1 MPRPWLPLLPLVLAG
16 ALAAAEGEVRV
27 QAVAIEGLDQIHPD
41 RVRFMLQVR
50 EGRGYGQEAL
60 SERMADDL
68 RALERM
74 GPFADVRTTVTPVDG
89 GVRITYRVVELP
101 YVAEIA
107 WEGLRLFQQSD
118 LEKAVQTRR
127 GSYLN
132 PVTVE
137 ADRAAVE
144 RRLREDGWRRAAVTV
159 RDEPVGA
166 HRRLVFVVDLGQ
178 RVEVGRIVF
187 TDLPAGV
194 RPRMFE
200 NVLFNRAGGP
210 WQADLI
216 DQDRDAVVRTYQE
229 QGYLDARLVRT
240 VVEWNDYVFP
250 LDERRRGGP
259 VLVPDGV
266 RDDRVVIVYQVDPGP
281 RYRLGQVA
289 FVGSRVAGQA
299 ELREAFS
306 RRDIFGDWIMLDEGE
321 PFVKAVIDAALERS
335 RRVVSNQGYARASAR
350 MDRRYRKGEP
360 VVDLTVV
367 VEDGRPYRIG
377 RVDVEGNTVTRD
389 QVARRGLAVGPGDR
403 WSDDRLDESERQIR
417 RIGLFTAPD
426 GRPVRIDR
434 RFPEDRP
441 DEVDLVTRLRETDT
455 GSFSFQLGYSTAS
468 GVFGQLSYTERN
480 FDLLGVLTEGLSAW
494 RGGGQ
499 TLDFSTYLSQDRQ
512 SFTATHTNPS
522 LFDGPYTSSVSGF
535 RSQSSSRDWD
545 ERRQGGS
552 SILGRRFLDND
563 LRLTLGYRY
572 TDLKIDDID
581 DDAPDDALASATTG
595 LKAYQNT
602 LILGQEW
609 DRLND
614 RRLPTRGIF
623 AALGQE
629 FTGEP
634 LSASETFFEWNA
646 RVEGYLPFF
655 ESEDGGVTFLRTSAR
670 WRQLVPFGGSD
681 DIPFYERITGGGP
694 GPRHRGFE
702 NNELGPKAINRNGLE
717 SDVGGDRDLVL
728 TAEWWVPLQGTNE
741 GLRGVLFAD
750 CGNVWGVDEKVGWK
764 DYRTAVGA
772 GIRLPVNLPIA
783 LDVAWLTDRRD
794 GESPIQVH
802 FGIGLSRF

>member
-27 QAVAIEGLDQIHPD
+27 SAVAIEGLRQIHPD

-50 EGRGYGQEAL
+50 EGRAYAQEGLA
-60 SERMADDL
+60 ERMADDL

-74 GPFADVRTTVTPVDG
+74 GPFAGVRTVVTPVDG
-89 GVRITYRVVELP
+89 GVRVTYRVEELP

-127 GSYLN
+127 GAYLN

-137 ADRAAVE
+137 SDRAAVQRTLVE
-144 RRLREDGWRRAAVTV
+144 QGWRHAVVAV

-166 HRRLVFVVDLGQ
+166 HRRLVFAVELGH
-178 RVEVGRIVF
+178 RVEVGRVVF
-187 TDLPAGV
+187 AELPPGV
-194 RPRMFE
+194 RPWMFDT
-200 NVLFNRAGGP
+200 VLFNRRGGP
-210 WQADLI
+210 WQADLLG
-216 DQDRDAVVRTYQE
+216 QDRDAVVRVLQE
-229 QGYLDARLVRT
+229 QGYLDARLT
-240 VVEWNDYVFP
+240 ETLVEWNDYVHP
-250 LDERRRGGP
+250 IDDRRRAGP
-259 VLVPDGV
+259 ELVPDGG
-266 RDDRVVIVYQVDPGP
+266 RDDRVVIIYRIEPGA
-281 RYRLGQVA
+281 RYRLGQVS

-299 ELREAFS
+299 ELREAFA
-306 RRDIFGDWIMLDEGE
+306 RRDLFGDWVMLDEGE
-321 PFVKAVIDAALERS
+321 PFVKPVMDAALERS
-335 RRVVSNQGYARASAR
+335 RRIVSNQGYARAAAR
-350 MDRRYRKGEP
+350 VDRRFRKGEA

-367 VEDGRPYRIG
+367 IDDGRPYRVG

-389 QVARRGLAVGPGDR
+389 QVARRALVLGPGDR
-403 WSDDRLDESERQIR
+403 WSDDRLEESERQLR

-426 GRPVRIDR
+426 GRPLRVER

-480 FDLLGVLTEGLSAW
+480 FDLFGVLTEGLSAW

-499 TLDFSTYLSQDRQ
+499 TLEFSTYLSQDRQ
-512 SFTATHTNPS
+512 SYNVTHSNPS
-522 LFDGPYTSSVSGF
+522 LLDGPFTSTVSGF
-535 RSQSSSRDWD
+535 RSLSSVRDWD

-552 SILGRRFLDND
+552 AVLGRRFLDND

-602 LILGQEW
+602 VILGQEW

-614 RRLPTRGIF
+614 RRLPTRGVF

-629 FTGEP
+629 FTGQP

-646 RVEGYLPFF
+646 RVEGYIPFF
-655 ESEDGGVTFLRTSAR
+655 ESEDGGVTFLRTAAR
-670 WRQLVPFGGSD
+670 WRQIVPFGGSD
-681 DIPFYERITGGGP
+681 EIPFYERITGGGP

-702 NNELGPKAINRNGLE
+702 NNELGPKEINANGLE
-717 SDVGGDRDLVL
+717 ADVGGDRDLVM
-728 TAEWWVPLQGTNE
+728 TAEWWVPLQGTND
-741 GLRGVLFAD
+741 GLRGILFTD
-750 CGNVWGVDEKVGWK
+750 VGNVWGTDEQIGWK
-764 DYRTAVGA
+764 DLRVAAGA
-772 GIRLPVNLPIA
+772 GIRLPIALPIA
-783 LDVAWLTDRRD
+783 LDVAWLLDRQE
-794 GESPIQVH
+794 GESPVQVH
-802 FGIGLSRF
+802 FGIGLTRF